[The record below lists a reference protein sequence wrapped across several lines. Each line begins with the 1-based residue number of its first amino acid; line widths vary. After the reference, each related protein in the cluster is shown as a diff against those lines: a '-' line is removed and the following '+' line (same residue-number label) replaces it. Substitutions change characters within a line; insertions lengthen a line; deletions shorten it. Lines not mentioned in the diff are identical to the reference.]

1 MVIREVDELYRSATT
16 TAVNRRT
23 FLMRAAA
30 LGAGSTVLGGLLAA
44 CGDEDVDGDA
54 DTGDDEGAGDAD
66 AAAEESGDDEED
78 EEGEEGETVEEPES
92 EDETEGD
99 SEVSSGGELT
109 IAISVDPQ
117 TLDPHRNSASS
128 NTIFMHALFD
138 HLIERSPDGTL
149 YPGLATDWEVADDGV
164 TWTLNLRDD
173 VTFHDGT
180 PFNAEAAVYS
190 FERIV
195 DPDTRSEYA
204 VFQLGPYDSSS
215 AIDEYTLEL
224 IMSEPYGLLPVSL
237 ATYGMA
243 MVSPEAAEAAG
254 EEFAQQPVGSG
265 PFMFEEM
272 VQQSHT
278 VFVRNPDYNWGSPI
292 NEVEGPA
299 PLERVTF
306 QTIPEDGARAAA
318 LFSGEVDMAEISG
331 VDFNDFESDE
341 AYRTQKVLTEGYPP
355 AGLFINVD
363 RFPTDD
369 LLVRQALAFGVDR
382 HEVNDIVYDGH
393 AEDADSVMS
402 PFSWAYDSESALYE
416 YDPERAGELLDEAG
430 WVMGDGEFREK
441 DGEELRIVHLA
452 LTSVRNVAEVVQ
464 SQLARIGVNAEL
476 LVQDNPAQQQSGQ
489 EGVHNLVWTQWSGV
503 DPGDLWKIYRSS
515 EIGSGWNFAHYNNPE
530 LDELFDEGAAEN
542 DEEARK
548 EIYSRIQM
556 MLMEDATFIPLN
568 NRTVFF
574 AMTTN
579 VRGTDVIDE
588 RGSWGR
594 LYNFYVDE
602 E

>member
-1 MVIREVDELYRSATT
+1 MSPRTDSTKKRGLYRFSLAGTLT
-16 TAVNRRT
+16 RRH
-23 FLMRAAA
+23 LLKRAAL
-30 LGAGSTVLGGLLAA
+30 LGAGGAALTGLLTA
-44 CGDEDVDGDA
+44 CGDDDDDQNGDVAAEADDEDEDVDEDESS
-54 DTGDDEGAGDAD
+54 DGDDE
-66 AAAEESGDDEED
+66 SDEDSDSD
-78 EEGEEGETVEEPES
+78 EA
-92 EDETEGD
+92 
-99 SEVSSGGELT
+99 SSGGELT
-109 IAISVDPQ
+109 IALATDPQ

-138 HLIERSPDGTL
+138 HLLERSPDGTL

-173 VTFHDGT
+173 VIFHDGT

-195 DPDTRSEYA
+195 DPETRSEYA
-204 VFQLGPYDSSS
+204 VFQLGPYESST
-215 AIDEYTLEL
+215 AVDEYTLEL
-224 IMSEPYGLLPVSL
+224 VMSEPYGLLPVSL

-243 MVSPEAAEAAG
+243 MVSPEAAEEAG

-265 PFMFEEM
+265 PFVFEEM

-278 VFVRNPDYNWGSPI
+278 VFVRNPDYNWGSSI

-299 PLERVTF
+299 PLEQVTF
-306 QTIPEDGARAAA
+306 QTIPEDGTRAAA
-318 LFSGEVDMAEISG
+318 LFSGEVGMAEISG
-331 VDFNDFESDE
+331 VDFSDFEADD

-363 RFPTDD
+363 RYPTDD

-382 HEVNDIVYDGH
+382 HDVNNIVYDGH

-402 PFSWAYDSESALYE
+402 PFSWAYDPESALYE

-430 WVMGDGEFREK
+430 WVMGDNGVREK
-441 DGEELRIVHLA
+441 DGEELHIVHLA
-452 LTSVRNVAEVVQ
+452 LTSVRSVAEVVQ
-464 SQLARIGVNAEL
+464 SQLSEIGVDVEL

-489 EGVHNLVWTQWSGV
+489 EGIHNLVWTQWSGV
-503 DPGDLWKIYRSS
+503 DPGDLWKIYKSS

-530 LDELFDEGAAEN
+530 LDELFDQGAAEN

-556 MLMEDATFIPLN
+556 ILMEDATFIPLN

-574 AMTTN
+574 AMANN

-594 LYNFYVDE
+594 LYNFYLE
-602 E
+602 EE

>member
-1 MVIREVDELYRSATT
+1 MAIREVDELYRSAISTS
-16 TAVNRRT
+16 VSRRT
-23 FLMRAAA
+23 FLIRAAA
-30 LGAGSTVLGGLLAA
+30 LGAGTTVLGGLLAA
-44 CGDEDVDGDA
+44 CGDEDDDA
-54 DTGDDEGAGDAD
+54 ATGDDDDVAD
-66 AAAEESGDDEED
+66 EDVAAADEDAEEDDDGDTEES
-78 EEGEEGETVEEPES
+78 VS
-92 EDETEGD
+92 EGD
-99 SEVSSGGELT
+99 SEASSGGELT

-195 DPDTRSEYA
+195 DPETRSEYA

-224 IMSEPYGLLPVSL
+224 VMAEPYGLLPVSL

-278 VFVRNPDYNWGSPI
+278 IFVRNPDYNWGSPI
-292 NEVEGPA
+292 NAVEGPA

-331 VDFNDFESDE
+331 VDFNDFEADDE
-341 AYRTQKVLTEGYPP
+341 YRTQKVLTEGYPP

-363 RFPTDD
+363 RYPTDD

-382 HEVNDIVYDGH
+382 HEVNQIVYDGH

-402 PFSWAYDSESALYE
+402 PFSWAYDPESALYE

-430 WVMGDGEFREK
+430 WVMGDGDFREK

-464 SQLARIGVNAEL
+464 SQLSRIGVNVEL

-574 AMTTN
+574 AMKN
-579 VRGTDVIDE
+579 MVQGTGVIDE

-594 LYNFYVDE
+594 LYNFYLE
-602 E
+602 EE